1 MADEEFRIA
10 RQLILGRSPRRRRPL
25 DTETAVRPA
34 AFREIDGGELARQY
48 VNHRSLM
55 GAEFSAT
62 APDEREVLVG
72 EDHVRPPARKPSGSI
87 RSLSRWMRRL
97 WQS

>member
-55 GAEFSAT
+55 GTESPAT
-62 APDEREVLVG
+62 APDEEKALV
-72 EDHVRPPARKPSGSI
+72 EEEYVRPLARTPSGSI

-97 WQS
+97 WRG